1 MKKFS
6 TIVLQIAVVVFG
18 LLVLALML
26 WEPQNEGRNV
36 NATQFQIYFNDPFLA
51 YAYASSI
58 AFFVGV
64 YQAFRLL
71 GFVRGNEVPAAA
83 RAARII
89 KRCAIALAGLIAA
102 PIALLFVVRPT
113 GEDIAGGVAMGLILI
128 LISVIVAVSARA
140 IEKKLQRGS

>member
-6 TIVLQIAVVVFG
+6 TIVLQVAVVAFG
-18 LLVLALML
+18 SIVLALML

-58 AFFVGV
+58 AYFVGV

-71 GFVRGNEVPAAA
+71 GYVRSDQIPAAA

-89 KRCAIALAGLIAA
+89 KRCATALVALIAA
-102 PIALLFVVRPT
+102 PIALLFVVRPPE
-113 GEDIAGGVAMGLILI
+113 EDIAGGVAMGLFFILM
-128 LISVIVAVSARA
+128 SVFVAIGAG
-140 IEKKLQRGS
+140 IFEKKLQKGS